1 MLYRTCL
8 LHGRRQM
15 SIENGQ
21 FPPKFM
27 FVDAESLPLY
37 ILDIL
42 IDHLRFVAVI
52 KLWCWSL
59 FLSILK
65 QSLLVIF
72 KLCDKTPLG

>member
-1 MLYRTCL
+1 
-8 LHGRRQM
+8 
-15 SIENGQ
+15 
-21 FPPKFM
+21 M
-27 FVDAESLPLY
+27 FVDAESLILY

-59 FLSILK
+59 LILK

-72 KLCDKTPLG
+72 KLCDTTPLG